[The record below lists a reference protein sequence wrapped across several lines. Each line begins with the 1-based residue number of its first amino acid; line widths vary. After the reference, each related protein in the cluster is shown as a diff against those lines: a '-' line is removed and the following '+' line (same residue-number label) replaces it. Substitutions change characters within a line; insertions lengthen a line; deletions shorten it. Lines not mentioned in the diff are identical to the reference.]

1 MSRADNLP
9 SYTIRQ
15 LAAFVAVADT
25 GTISGAAERMHL
37 SQSALA
43 AAVTDL
49 EKALKV
55 QLTVR
60 KRARGVQ
67 LTPTGEAVLSRAG
80 TLLRQAG
87 ELQAD
92 AAGDNGVVAGPL
104 ALGCYPSLG
113 PTILPEL
120 LRTFTRRYPGAR
132 IELHEETQ
140 NRLRT
145 SLDDGELDLAI
156 AYDLGLSQDWRT
168 STLETRDPLVLL
180 SPDHPLAGAPGPLR
194 LADLAPEPMVLL
206 DAPPSSEHAFEV
218 CRQAGFAPRVTYRT
232 QNFETAR
239 AFVGRGLGW
248 TLLVQRPRHDRTY
261 DGSSVVVRT
270 DLDPKPDP
278 VDVVVAWNR
287 GSMLSTV
294 SRLFVQFAAGAADRS
309 LDSPV
314 NIPG

>member
-9 SYTIRQ
+9 TYTIRQ

-25 GTISGAAERMHL
+25 GTISGAAERLHL

-67 LTPTGEAVLSRAG
+67 LTPTGETVLSRAR

-92 AAGDNGVVAGPL
+92 AAGENGVVAGPL

-113 PTILPEL
+113 PTVLPEL
-120 LRTFTRRYPGAR
+120 FRAFTQCYPDVR
-132 IELHEETQ
+132 IELHEATQ
-140 NRLRT
+140 NRLRS

-168 STLETRDPLVLL
+168 STLGTRDPLVLL
-180 SPDHPLAGAPGPLR
+180 APDHPLAGAPGPLR
-194 LADLAPEPMVLL
+194 LVDLAAEPMVLL

-218 CRQAGFAPRVTYRT
+218 CRQAGFAPRVAYRT

-248 TLLVQRPRHDRTY
+248 TLLVQRPQHDRTY
-261 DGSSVVVRT
+261 DGSSVVART
-270 DLDPKPDP
+270 DLEPRPDP
-278 VDVVVAWNR
+278 VEIVVAWNR

-294 SRLFVQFAAGAADRS
+294 SRTFVQFAAGARS
-309 LDSPV
+309 TSLESPG
-314 NIPG
+314 NNPG